1 MVGAPLKTSTAPI
14 QPLSPKPKPSAPTR
28 EGGATPRRP
37 GRPATFVRIAL
48 TIWVVWHFTGVFLAA
63 LSIGITSDLVLHVSQ
78 NPHGPMQW
86 YLDALYM
93 NQGHSF
99 FAPDV
104 GPGHLVRYQLYDQ
117 SGKEIDH
124 GEFPS
129 RKEHWPRLLYHRYFM
144 LADQAEI
151 PADDKQ
157 TRDYWQRRY
166 LEGFGRQLL
175 AAHENAQAVRLQRYN
190 HWPPPRGM
198 FVDKDDKLLENRPS
212 LTEPKGYEV
221 LVDVTVHRADFA
233 PPPANQSRNINWQ
246 NYRQNTASRPWGMPR

>member
-28 EGGATPRRP
+28 EGGAAPRRP

-48 TIWVVWHFTGVFLAA
+48 TLWILWHFTGVFLAA

-78 NPHGPMQW
+78 NAHGPMQW

-104 GPGHLVRYQLYDQ
+104 GPGHLIKYELFDQ
-117 SGKEIDH
+117 TNHLIEQ

-144 LADQAEI
+144 LADQSELAFDEKGN
-151 PADDKQ
+151 D
-157 TRDYWQRRY
+157 RWQRLF
-166 LEGFGRQLL
+166 LEAYGRQLL
-175 AAHENAQAVRLQRYN
+175 RAHDQAQSVRLRRYA
-190 HWPPPRGM
+190 HWPLPM
-198 FVDKDDKLLENRPS
+198 SYV
-212 LTEPKGYEV
+212 
-221 LVDVTVHRADFA
+221 
-233 PPPANQSRNINWQ
+233 
-246 NYRQNTASRPWGMPR
+246 

>member
-28 EGGATPRRP
+28 EGGAAPRRP

-48 TIWVVWHFTGVFLAA
+48 TLWILWHFTGVFLAA

-117 SGKEIDH
+117 SGKEIEH

-144 LADQAEI
+144 LADQSEL
-151 PADDKQ
+151 PFDDKP
-157 TRDYWQRRY
+157 TRDFWSRKY
-166 LEGFGRQLL
+166 LEAYGRQLL
-175 AAHENAQAVRLQRYN
+175 STHENAQSVRLLRYA
-190 HWPPPRGM
+190 HWPPPRHY
-198 FVDKDDKLLENRPS
+198 FVDKDGKPITDPKPS
-212 LTEPKGYEV
+212 LTDPKGYEV
-221 LVDVTVHRADFA
+221 QVDVTQRRSDLSPPPTNQSTNWQQDRADTARRWSGA
-233 PPPANQSRNINWQ
+233 PR
-246 NYRQNTASRPWGMPR
+246 